1 MDPFF
6 MYVSITALVIL
17 ILILVLVG
25 VSLTNLQSMDSYPP
39 TQNTCPDY
47 WDVSS
52 NPLYCGIPVNANM
65 KNMGNISRTSNGA
78 NGFKVNNASNQNIG
92 LCNTGS
98 EFGCKSGSGSG
109 DTYLDLKEE
118 PSAITKNYQY
128 AKLNNNTNWSILY
141 PGISE
146 RCAQKSWANA
156 MNITWD
162 GVTNYNGC

>member
-6 MYVSITALVIL
+6 MYVSIGALVFLIL
-17 ILILVLVG
+17 ILILVG
-25 VSLTNLQSMDSYPP
+25 VSMTQLQSQDLYPP

-52 NPLYCGIPVNANM
+52 NPAYCGIPVNASM
-65 KNMGNISRTSNGA
+65 KNGGNIAKTA
-78 NGFKVNNASNQNIG
+78 NGRNGQKVNDASNQNIG
-92 LCNTGS
+92 LCTSGTG
-98 EFGCKSGSGSG
+98 FGCKPTPS
-109 DTYLDLKEE
+109 YLELGAA
-118 PSAITKNYQY
+118 PSTLNQNYQY
-128 AKLNNNTNWSILY
+128 AKLNNNANWSTLY

-146 RCAQKSWANA
+146 RCAKKSWANA

>member
-25 VSLTNLQSMDSYPP
+25 VSLTNMQSMDSYPP

-65 KNMGNISRTSNGA
+65 KNTGNISRTSNGA
-78 NGFKVNNASNQNIG
+78 NGFKVDDTSGQNIG
-92 LCNTGS
+92 LCKDVVG
-98 EFGCKSGSGSG
+98 FGCKSSG
-109 DTYLDLKEE
+109 TYLELGSA
-118 PSAITKNYQY
+118 PSSNTVNYQY
-128 AKLNNNTNWSILY
+128 AKLNNNTNWSTLY

>member
-25 VSLTNLQSMDSYPP
+25 VSLTKLQSQDLYPP
-39 TQNTCPDY
+39 TQNACPDY

-52 NPLYCGIPVNANM
+52 NPAYCGIPVNASM
-65 KNMGNISRTSNGA
+65 KNTGNIVRTSNDP
-78 NGFKVNNASNQNIG
+78 NGQKVNDAFNQNIG
-92 LCNTGS
+92 LCSTGTG
-98 EFGCKSGSGSG
+98 FGCKSGG
-109 DTYLDLKEE
+109 TYLELGAA
-118 PSAITKNYQY
+118 PSANTVNFQY
-128 AKLNNNTNWSILY
+128 AKLNNNTSWSTLY

-146 RCAQKSWANA
+146 RCAKKSWANA